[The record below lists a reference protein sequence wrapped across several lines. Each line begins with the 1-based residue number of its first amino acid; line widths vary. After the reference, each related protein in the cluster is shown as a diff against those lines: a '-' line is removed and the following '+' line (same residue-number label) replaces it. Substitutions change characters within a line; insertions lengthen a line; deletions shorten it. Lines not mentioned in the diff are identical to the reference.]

1 MNKRIIQ
8 AIESSVYTSCE
19 HKMLFSSC
27 ERGFEFT
34 PNHLI
39 ELPTQATH
47 SIWLDEDELE
57 IEYTLLSVV
66 RTDGKHIAVY
76 DMKRI

>member
-8 AIESSVYTSCE
+8 AIESSIYTSCE
-19 HKMLFSSC
+19 HKMMFSHC

-39 ELPTQATH
+39 ELPTQSSH
-47 SIWLDEDELE
+47 SVWSDDDGIE

-76 DMKRI
+76 DMRKI